1 MSENSMGNV
10 DNRAN
15 IGNQTIINIQ
25 NMPGNIVLPDSK
37 VKSGNTPSG
46 VPGVQNDSV
55 YYDEEFDGRVLMLDR
70 ALRRLSETIEKGD
83 KKQSE
88 TVVCRF
94 VDNLNETVSQS
105 KRLIN
110 IVGELKT
117 FVENITKLA
126 EEWAV
131 AAKEAET
138 DTKESGKPL
147 GLVFEDIKSALHF
160 YFDFRQEYLLKRK
173 FTLPQ
178 NATPIERMLTIFKQT
193 VSDYRI
199 YDFVYTDPCVSLSAD
214 LEMDVEYFVAVI
226 KDKLLLPFAYLQKDP
241 LFLKISGFVQTME
254 AYNTYLSNHMRPMND
269 RRADTY
275 VPLHREDNISWA
287 AEFQENTLNFRKE
300 LDRIFGEIT
309 NGETLFIY
317 DVSEDCSGSIP
328 FFKYLS
334 AVKEYYRK
342 LKTLL
347 YDKTPKEFYS
357 FYVCNDLK
365 YNQKA
370 IGNIS
375 AARLCSLSHFIIIS
389 GIGGLG
395 KSMMMRHL
403 LLNAIDNYDELKFL
417 PIFIQLKDY
426 GESTGDLHDYV
437 YSVVKHFDENITS
450 EQLTAILESGSCLL
464 LFDGL
469 DEIISALS
477 TRFVRELESFVC
489 HYPQSHFVLSSRPFR
504 QFVAL
509 NNFCELELQPFSKM
523 QALKMIDNFKFSE
536 DERKIKESFRNQ
548 LEHELWYSHREFA
561 ENPLLL
567 TIMLMSFEE
576 YSIVPLKM
584 YKFYEMAFE
593 TLARKHDD
601 AKLLVR
607 EFKSGLSK
615 DVIADYLAKI
625 CFLSYKDEKYELTG
639 NEFKFYFDQ
648 CQNNTSSKINADDF
662 LFDVSNNLCLL
673 LHEGG
678 KYRFIHRSFQ
688 EYFCAKN
695 LKNGFEKVSTD
706 KKELMSAGLIRFFD
720 RFDNSDDKVLDMLY
734 DMVPEKTEEFI
745 IIPYLEN
752 LVGDNPVEDEDGY
765 WAFLEKVYPS
775 IKVCHEYHEHYE
787 IDSETGEYTDESYY
801 DFSID
806 DNGAFM
812 ANSKLYFFIIDTLM
826 GFDTDNSTYYDNE
839 DIMDKVP
846 QIIKEFKQIEET
858 EADQCKHNDASE
870 IEQEIYEF
878 STFVKVEDDYWFS
891 VSEVRKNPEK
901 HANLLSVI
909 NSKDF
914 IYKKA
919 YYALK
924 EYLNDLKSKQQAT
937 DDEWTEV
944 FL

>member
-1 MSENSMGNV
+1 MSENGMGNV

-25 NMPGNIVLPDSK
+25 NMPGNIVLPGE
-37 VKSGNTPSG
+37 SGNSQ
-46 VPGVQNDSV
+46 PGKQNETV
-55 YYDEEFDGRVLMLDR
+55 YFDEEFDGRVLMLDR

-110 IVGELKT
+110 SVGELKT

-138 DTKESGKPL
+138 DTEESVKPL
-147 GLVFEDIKSALHF
+147 GLVFEDIKSALHS

-173 FTLPQ
+173 FSLPQ
-178 NATPIERMLTIFKQT
+178 NATPIERMLSIFKQT

-199 YDFVYTDPCVSLSAD
+199 YDFVYSDPCVSLSAD

-226 KDKLLLPFAYLQKDP
+226 KDRILLPFAYIQKDL
-241 LFLKISGFVQTME
+241 LFLKISEFVQTIE
-254 AYNTYLSNHMRPMND
+254 AYNSYLSNRMRPIND
-269 RRADTY
+269 RRADTF

-287 AEFQENTLNFRKE
+287 AEFQKNTLNFRKE

-317 DVSEDCSGSIP
+317 DVSEDCGGSIP
-328 FFKYLS
+328 FLKYLS
-334 AVKEYYRK
+334 AVREYYRK

-365 YNQKA
+365 YNRKA

-403 LLNAIDNYDELKFL
+403 LLNAIDNYEELKLL

-437 YSVVKHFDENITS
+437 YSAVKRFDENVTS

-469 DEIISALS
+469 DEIKSAIS
-477 TRFVRELESFVC
+477 TRVVGELESLAC
-489 HYPQSHFVLSSRPFR
+489 HYPQNHFVLSSRPLR

-523 QALKMIDNFKFSE
+523 QALKMIDNFEFSE

-548 LEHELWYSHREFA
+548 LENELWCSHREFA

-601 AKLLVR
+601 TKLLVR

-625 CFLSYKDEKYELTG
+625 CFLSYKDEKYELTES
-639 NEFKFYFDQ
+639 EFKFYFDQ

-662 LFDVSNNLCLL
+662 LFDISNNLCLL
-673 LHEGG
+673 LLEGG
-678 KYRFIHRSFQ
+678 KYRFVHRSFQ

-706 KKELMSAGLIRFFD
+706 KKELMSTGLIRFFNRRD
-720 RFDNSDDKVLDMLY
+720 SSDDKVLDMLY
-734 DMVPEKTEEFI
+734 DMVPEKVEEFI
-745 IIPYLEN
+745 IIPFLEK
-752 LVGDNPVEDEDGY
+752 LLGGDFADDEDGY
-765 WAFLEKVYPS
+765 WAFLEKMYPR
-775 IKVCHEYHEHYE
+775 IKVWHEYHEHYE
-787 IDSETGEYTDESYY
+787 MDSETGEYIDESYY

-826 GFDTDNSTYYDNE
+826 SFDTDNSTYYDNAY
-839 DIMDKVP
+839 IMAKVP
-846 QIIKEFKQIEET
+846 QIIEEFKQIEET
-858 EADQCKHNDASE
+858 EADQCRLIKSSE
-870 IEQEIYEF
+870 GQHDVIYEF
-878 STFVKVEDDYWFS
+878 STFVKVEDDYWFL
-891 VSEVRKNPEK
+891 VSDVRKNPQK

-909 NSKDF
+909 NSEDF
-914 IYKKA
+914 TYKKA
-919 YYALK
+919 YHALN
-924 EYLNDLKSKQQAT
+924 EYLNYLKSKQQAT

-944 FL
+944 FIQ